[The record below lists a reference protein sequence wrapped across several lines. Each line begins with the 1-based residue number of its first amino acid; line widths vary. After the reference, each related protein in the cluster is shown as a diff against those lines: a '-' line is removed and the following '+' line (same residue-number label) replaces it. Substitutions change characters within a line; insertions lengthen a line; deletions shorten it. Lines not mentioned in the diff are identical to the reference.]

1 MPVGEDLNY
10 RQQAV
15 VVAFFLSVGG
25 VLLLIAWLAR
35 PNWVWDGPLVVAPA
49 AGVACYPAMFLVE
62 RRAWW
67 NRLGGH
73 GLRVSGVSE
82 QRVRQALRKVRR
94 AVLADILKLAAG
106 VVVVLGAIAITP
118 LGLSANTGDRDLVR
132 AGPVQQAEVVSVE
145 RDKWSKDDALIVKVA
160 RPGDGASV
168 ELTGGDQ
175 LRPAPKV
182 GDRVQVVVDPSDPSY
197 VLAASVDWS
206 IPWYA
211 YLLYIVISL
220 VIGGF
225 FSALTF
231 GMVRYPR
238 PARRAFWRA
247 RQATAIAT
255 VVDVQT
261 TESSEDA
268 NPTYVTLEAEG
279 VLWRLVVEPFDALVL
294 EPGTR
299 IPLAGDLRHRGWV
312 ICLTRPQLRPQEPI
326 ERRGT

>member
-1 MPVGEDLNY
+1 VGEDLNY

-49 AGVACYPAMFLVE
+49 AGVACYPAYFLVE
-62 RRAWW
+62 RRGWW
-67 NRLGGH
+67 SRLGGH
-73 GLRVSGVSE
+73 GLRVRGVPE
-82 QRVRQALRKVRR
+82 KRVRRALRKVRR
-94 AVLADILKLAAG
+94 AVLADTLKLVAR
-106 VVVVLGAIAITP
+106 VFVVLAAIAITP
-118 LGLSANTGDRDLVR
+118 LGLSANMGDRDLVR

-145 RDKWSKDDALIVKVA
+145 QDRWSKDDALIVKVA

-175 LRPAPKV
+175 LQPAPKV

-197 VLAASVDWS
+197 VLAASVDLS

-211 YLLYIVISL
+211 YLLYPVVSL
-220 VIGGF
+220 IIGGF
-225 FSALTF
+225 LSALTF
-231 GMVRYPR
+231 ATTRYPR
-238 PARRAFWRA
+238 RARWAFWRA
-247 RQATAIAT
+247 RQAAAIAT
-255 VVDVQT
+255 VVDVRT
-261 TESSEDA
+261 TEASDEYP
-268 NPTYVTLEAEG
+268 NPTYVTLETDG
-279 VLWRLVVEPFDALVL
+279 LVWRLVVEPFDPFVL

-299 IPLAGDLRHRGWV
+299 LPLAGDLRHRGWI